1 MSSNHRLNRPRL
13 AKLLST
19 LLATTAML
27 SATGLGSVTQ
37 AQPYAP
43 EGAVHEVVADDAGY
57 GGQVALPL
65 GGSRIL
71 RFRQP
76 IGRVMVGNPKV
87 GDVIPLGERTLYI
100 LGKGAGATSLTV
112 MPRVGSSPLATLDV
126 RVGYDVDNVRR
137 AMRDV
142 LPGEQPEVSARGDGL
157 VLTGTLSSSAAVARA
172 ASLAEQYASGHVVNL
187 MSVRGAEQVMLSV
200 RVAEVQRTALQQLGL
215 NNLAALWD
223 TTGSLTLGAPAL
235 NTDSV
240 LNLLGRDRSGDWT
253 VQSVFDA
260 LEKKGFAST
269 LAEPNLV
276 ALSGETAVFFAGGE
290 FPIPVPQTG
299 AGANTITIEYKQYG
313 VSIGFTPTVYGDT
326 INLAVAPEVSALDPA
341 NSIVLQ
347 GFRIP
352 GITTRRAKTTVELR
366 NGQSFAIAGLI
377 RREFSDNLRGI
388 PGASRVPIFGALMRS
403 TGYQNN
409 ETEVVIIVTAHLAKP
424 TDKRNLIAPTDLRQ
438 GPSEADLFM
447 TGATDRAL
455 PAGPP
460 RASLQVAP
468 SAASDTF
475 AAAPQPAAPP
485 RPVAVSASVAP
496 APVRASVPAAP
507 PAMVQAAAAPAAS
520 PAPVLAASVP
530 APKPAAVQAAAAARP
545 AAPAPAIA
553 VSLPVK
559 PAPAPQPVAIAAP
572 VAPKPAAPVSTIA
585 VSLPAKPAAVPQPV
599 AAAAPAPAPTRV
611 PTTVATVVPTVVHV
625 TAQPAPMA
633 AAAPKSVTPV
643 ATAAANPPAKP
654 LAASPPMAA
663 APVPLA
669 KPIPAAAPQLSA
681 TAPKPVPVSVVTLS
695 TPAAKPAAEP
705 VAKPAPSATIDKSP
719 AVQPVA
725 MVTPSLVLPR
735 TLAAS
740 SETPFSAYGAALPSS
755 DDR

>member
-1 MSSNHRLNRPRL
+1 MSSNHRFARPQL

-57 GGQVALPL
+57 GGQVALPV

-71 RFRQP
+71 RFHQP

-100 LGKGAGATSLTV
+100 LGKAAGATSLTV
-112 MPRVGSSPLATLDV
+112 MPRVGAAPLATMDM

-137 AMRDV
+137 AMHDV
-142 LPGEQPEVSARGDGL
+142 LPGEQLDVSARGDGL
-157 VLTGTLSSSAAVARA
+157 VLSGTLSSSAAVARA
-172 ASLAEQYASGHVVNL
+172 ASLAEQYATGHVVNL
-187 MSVRGAEQVMLSV
+187 MSVRAAEQVMLSV

-223 TTGSLTLGAPAL
+223 TTGSLTFAPPAL
-235 NTDSV
+235 NPDSV
-240 LNLLGRDRSGDWT
+240 LNLLGRDQSGDWT
-253 VQSVFDA
+253 FQSVFDA

-290 FPIPVPQTG
+290 FPIPVPQ
-299 AGANTITIEYKQYG
+299 AGLNANTITIEYKQYG

-438 GPSEADLFM
+438 GPSEADLFL

-455 PAGPP
+455 PPGPP
-460 RASLQVAP
+460 RASLQ
-468 SAASDTF
+468 
-475 AAAPQPAAPP
+475 
-485 RPVAVSASVAP
+485 
-496 APVRASVPAAP
+496 
-507 PAMVQAAAAPAAS
+507 
-520 PAPVLAASVP
+520 
-530 APKPAAVQAAAAARP
+530 
-545 AAPAPAIA
+545 
-553 VSLPVK
+553 
-559 PAPAPQPVAIAAP
+559 APQPVAMAAP
-572 VAPKPAAPVSTIA
+572 VAPKLAAPPAPIVAASAPTPQPAVVQPAMAPKPAAQAPTIA
-585 VSLPAKPAAVPQPV
+585 VSLPAKPAPAPQPV
-599 AAAAPAPAPTRV
+599 AMAASVAPKPVAPPAPVLAVSAPAPQPAVIQPAATPKPAAPPPTIAVSLPAKPAPAPQPVAMAAPVAPKPVATPAPVLAVSASAPAVVRAAAPAPIVKPT
-611 PTTVATVVPTVVHV
+611 
-625 TAQPAPMA
+625 PAPLQ
-633 AAAPKSVTPV
+633 T
-643 ATAAANPPAKP
+643 
-654 LAASPPMAA
+654 
-663 APVPLA
+663 
-669 KPIPAAAPQLSA
+669 A
-681 TAPKPVPVSVVTLS
+681 TAPKPVPVSMVALGT
-695 TPAAKPAAEP
+695 P
-705 VAKPAPSATIDKSP
+705 VAKPAPQPQAQPAAPATVHPATVDKAP
-719 AVQPVA
+719 VAQPVA
-725 MVTPSLVLPR
+725 MASPSLALPR
-735 TLAAS
+735 TFAAS
-740 SETPFSAYGAALPSS
+740 SETQVSYRGAAFSSS